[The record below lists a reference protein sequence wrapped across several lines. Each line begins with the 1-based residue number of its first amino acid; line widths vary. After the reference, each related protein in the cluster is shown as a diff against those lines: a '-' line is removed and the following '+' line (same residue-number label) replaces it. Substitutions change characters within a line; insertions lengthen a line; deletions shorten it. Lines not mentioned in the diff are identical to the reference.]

1 MKLNRN
7 TKKAKAFIHQYDV
20 SIDEYLTDIYDNPSD
35 AKIAAFKTCYRKAVK
50 MNARFLRIL
59 SYNTFV
65 FTVAWLYEEPETGVL
80 MLNVETAYNSYQ
92 IEY

>member
-7 TKKAKAFIHQYDV
+7 TKKAKSFIQQYDV
-20 SIDEYLTDIYDNPSD
+20 SIDEYLTDVYDNPSD
-35 AKIAAFKTCYRKAVK
+35 VKIEAFKTCYRKAVK
-50 MNARFLRIL
+50 MNGRFLRIL
-59 SYNTFV
+59 SHNTFT
-65 FTVAWLYEEPETGVL
+65 FTVGWLYEEPETGVL

>member
-7 TKKAKAFIHQYDV
+7 TKKAKSFIQQYDV
-20 SIDEYLTDIYDNPSD
+20 SIDEYLTDVYDNPSD
-35 AKIAAFKTCYRKAVK
+35 AKIEAFKICYKKAVK
-50 MNARFLRIL
+50 MNGQCLRIL
-59 SYNTFV
+59 SYNTFM
-65 FTVAWLYEEPETGVL
+65 FTVGWLYKEPETGVL